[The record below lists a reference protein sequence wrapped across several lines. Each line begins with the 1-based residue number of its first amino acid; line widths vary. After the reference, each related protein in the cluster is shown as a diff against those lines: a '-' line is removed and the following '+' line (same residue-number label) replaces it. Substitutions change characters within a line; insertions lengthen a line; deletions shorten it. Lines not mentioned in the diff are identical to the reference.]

1 MWTDI
6 ASLVIMIIRISVMD
20 IGDDYER
27 KKPCVAGVER
37 IRLSKT
43 LSAAG
48 SRKSKTNLELV
59 KLIKLRTG
67 TKLVKYSDAVIYNVY
82 CVAIILYETN
92 PMEDRQHFNSC
103 LHLQN

>member
-59 KLIKLRTG
+59 KLIKSRTG
-67 TKLVKYSDAVIYNVY
+67 TKLVKYSDAVVR
-82 CVAIILYETN
+82 VGGTN
-92 PMEDRQHFNSC
+92 PQKRDFTF
-103 LHLQN
+103 